1 MVPEAEA
8 LSKDSTMSQ
17 SDPFNR
23 GPKNTPKPADEFRL
37 LIEKSMNHLQTL
49 TSSHDS
55 MWGLGSAAWGADL
68 QEGIITFDT
77 EDGTHVE
84 APVQVIG
91 TYNTQDGTW
100 LWGWDHPSVSE
111 PLSQHAQLAFDYG
124 QKHGIAELTTRK
136 VTCSEDCCWEF
147 TALACF
153 LAQAQGAYRGPAGP
167 THVFMTFGAVNISKQ

>member
-1 MVPEAEA
+1 MGLFERFLGNKKQA
-8 LSKDSTMSQ
+8 SQ
-17 SDPFNR
+17 ASD
-23 GPKNTPKPADEFRL
+23 DFRQL
-37 LIEKSMNHLQTL
+37 LEKSMNHLQTL

-68 QEGIITFDT
+68 EKGIITFDT
-77 EDGTHVE
+77 DDGTHVE
-84 APVQVIG
+84 APLQVIG

-124 QKHGIAELTTRK
+124 QKHGIADLTTRK

-167 THVFMTFGAVNISKQ
+167 TRVFMTFGAVNISKQ

>member
-1 MVPEAEA
+1 MGLFERFLGNKKQA
-8 LSKDSTMSQ
+8 SQ
-17 SDPFNR
+17 ASD
-23 GPKNTPKPADEFRL
+23 DFRQL
-37 LIEKSMNHLQTL
+37 LEKSMNHLQTL

-68 QEGIITFDT
+68 EKGVITFDT

-84 APVQVIG
+84 APVQVVG

-100 LWGWDHPSVSE
+100 LWGWDHPSVPES
-111 PLSQHAQLAFDYG
+111 LSQHAQLAFDYG
-124 QKHGIAELTTRK
+124 QKHGIADLTTRK
-136 VTCSEDCCWEF
+136 VTCSEECCWEF

-167 THVFMTFGAVNISKQ
+167 THVFMTFGTVNISKQ

>member
-1 MVPEAEA
+1 MGLFERFLGNKKQA
-8 LSKDSTMSQ
+8 SQ
-17 SDPFNR
+17 ASD
-23 GPKNTPKPADEFRL
+23 DFRQL
-37 LIEKSMNHLQTL
+37 LEKSMNHLQTL

-68 QEGIITFDT
+68 EKGIITFDT
-77 EDGTHVE
+77 DDGTHVE
-84 APVQVIG
+84 APLQVIG

-124 QKHGIAELTTRK
+124 QKHGIADLTTRK

>member
-1 MVPEAEA
+1 MGLFERFLGNKKQA
-8 LSKDSTMSQ
+8 SQ
-17 SDPFNR
+17 ASD
-23 GPKNTPKPADEFRL
+23 DFRQL
-37 LIEKSMNHLQTL
+37 LEKSMNHLQTL

-68 QEGIITFDT
+68 EKGIITFDT
-77 EDGTHVE
+77 DDGTHVE
-84 APVQVIG
+84 APLQVIG

-111 PLSQHAQLAFDYG
+111 SLSQHAQLAFDYG
-124 QKHGIAELTTRK
+124 QKHGIADLTTRK
-136 VTCSEDCCWEF
+136 VSCSEECCWEF

-167 THVFMTFGAVNISKQ
+167 THVFMTFGTVNISKQ